1 MRLQIALI
9 AALIF
14 PAAIPTIGAQER
26 TGQYPQA
33 EVEVGFNLY
42 NMNCITCHGA
52 NGDSVSGV
60 SFRSGQFRR
69 ISTDAELNRL
79 IQTGVPGTAM
89 PPGRYGTADLAGL
102 VAYVRSMRDFDTKP
116 ARGDEARGRSLVEGK
131 GGCLSCHR
139 INGKGSRVAPDLS
152 DVGAVRAPDAIE
164 RTMVDSTS
172 TMLPI
177 NRSIRAVTRSGK
189 VITGRRLNEDT
200 YSVQIIDSEEH
211 LVSLQKS
218 DLKEYTVLKT
228 STMPSFKNTFTMMEL
243 DDVVTYLRTL
253 KGSR

>member
-1 MRLQIALI
+1 MRLQIVLI

-14 PAAIPTIGAQER
+14 PAAIQTIGAQEP

-116 ARGDEARGRSLVEGK
+116 ARGDAARGRNLVEGK
-131 GGCLSCHR
+131 GGCLNCHR

-152 DVGAVRAPDAIE
+152 DIGAVRAPDAIE
-164 RTMVDSTS
+164 RTMNDSTA

-200 YSVQIIDSEEH
+200 YSVQIIDSGEN
-211 LVSLQKS
+211 LVSLLKS

-228 STMPSFKNTFTMMEL
+228 STMPSFKNTLTPMEM

-253 KGSR
+253 KGTR